1 MRPTST
7 HNLRPSPPPHRRPSP
22 RARRALHCWCLC
34 LLLLLALLVPLS
46 SCLSTHSPPAKLPSS
61 SDEPPPSALA
71 RYSQPSVAS
80 PAGLLFV
87 STLDGQLHAVDAQNG
102 NYLWAFGTGESLLR
116 SQPAT
121 SVVGAP
127 ESQSAAD
134 VGDWDV
140 MRGVEDEEDRMER
153 EQYGHINGG
162 AAADD
167 SRPTDVDVD
176 HLIIPGLNGQ
186 LFFSTR
192 AGQLQ
197 RLPVTVNELVA
208 ASPFKSADDR
218 MYVGRK
224 SSAFILLERRTGKVK
239 RVLNEYGE
247 RVYHT
252 GGDSGLDSGS
262 EGDSEEEAVDES
274 ELIWIGRQDQS
285 VHAYHATQGK
295 RWNVSLSEYFSHLDG
310 ATATRVWS
318 EEQLQSIGLPHL
330 AATVDGELFAI
341 KDVQNRD
348 RYQWR
353 QAFSSPISS
362 VHFSRDPSTLS
373 SAASLSAP
381 SQLDLLLPT
390 SQLVKL
396 PVYYLQPPSQQRG
409 DGVSQMS
416 LVDQYLYVRMKAV
429 KTKTVDT
436 YVGQTKE
443 GVLYAL
449 PNPPTRDDELNVL
462 PPEQDFLL
470 GYQPPVESDRAVVRA
485 AAAGGS
491 SAACPV
497 GHPYWPH
504 CMIGLHSITDASML
518 STTGVYV
525 GLPGLPPLPI
535 PAILNVSVPP
545 SRESD
550 YPHFA
555 RDDTAAGAGG
565 TADGW
570 LKLLVTINLLLVAAV
585 VAYIAY
591 DKMNSSKKK
600 RKKKEKNPQ
609 ETRGSDSAAP
619 APVKTS
625 VAPDTTVITPSDT
638 DTPAGSHTN
647 TQKEPDEEKKE
658 LHDSPTA
665 SPPSSGQLIVPTD
678 TSPSSLHPR
687 LSSTSS
693 SSSISSASHS
703 TSSPTNSDGSLA
715 IPSTSLGSVF
725 SSLSKTY
732 SIGKIQIFAD
742 QVLGT
747 GSMGTVVYAGL
758 HETRE
763 CAVKRLVKP
772 FFGHDNADKEISLL
786 IQSDQHPNV
795 LRYYAKE
802 EDASF
807 IYIALEKC
815 AGSLQDLIDRPA
827 NHPAADRLL
836 ILHSMMT
843 GLAHLHSLNIVHRD
857 LKPANILLTTG
868 NRCKL
873 ADMGLGKQLD
883 LMRSSFDSVVSGS
896 FGWQPAE
903 VLNVGG
909 GGAAAFAMG
918 SSGSGGRLTKAVDVF
933 SAGCVV
939 HYVLSGG
946 HHPFGLNVE
955 REINIVRGQPTFD
968 RLRSHRCEAIDLV
981 SSMIAH
987 SPDDRL
993 SASDCVHH
1001 PLFWSDE
1008 QKLHFLLDVSD
1019 RVEAEPEYSECRLTL
1034 EKAAASFLNPVCS
1047 TGGPSAGWDVRLYRG
1062 LLDNL
1067 GKFRKYDFTSCRD
1080 LLRVIRNKRHHYRD
1094 LPEEVQRELGGVP
1107 SGFLAYFTDRFP
1119 ELLMCMYRVMA
1130 CFCVERDGHTGS
1142 VCPLD
1147 DMKDEDKL
1155 NMALPLVSYPSI
1167 SLTAQFRPYYANV
1180 SLKRLCQLQDDV
1192 RLRYRVWSN
1201 EDDQW
1206 AREDVNLMLKRGAVL
1221 ARGFARRLERSMDES
1236 EKRVKEEQKEDSRA
1250 QRASGVHYVSPIS
1263 TSTAASSRHPPTSFS
1278 PSHRSPSGFSYSK
1291 LPPSASGPPSIFS
1304 IPLSPPSHAAS
1315 ISAATSQRAVTNG
1328 HTHAPASQPVES
1340 TTAAFPPLSSAAAV
1354 PAAVRAQSD
1363 DSPAAGKSYSTALF
1377 SPPANDSGSSSQ
1389 SAASATSSGAQPNLN
1404 SSPLYQHLLRLP
1416 KRPGIKT
1423 LSPLGS
1429 S

>member
-1 MRPTST
+1 MQMEQK
-7 HNLRPSPPPHRRPSP
+7 RRKP
-22 RARRALHCWCLC
+22 RLSANTAHHSLQRLC
-34 LLLLLALLVPLS
+34 PFVLSAIVYSFFFALLLLVPA
-46 SCLSTHSPPAKLPSS
+46 CNALSTHSPRAKLPSS
-61 SDEPPPSALA
+61 SDDPPPSAVA
-71 RYSQPSVAS
+71 RYSFPSVPT

-87 STLDGQLHAVDAQNG
+87 STLDGQLHAVDVQSG
-102 NYLWAFGTGESLLR
+102 SYLWAFGTGESLLR

-121 SVVGAP
+121 TVVGVPDAR
-127 ESQSAAD
+127 SATD
-134 VGDWDV
+134 VSGWDV
-140 MRGVEDEEDRMER
+140 MRGVEDEEDSLEDRHH
-153 EQYGHINGG
+153 QYQHQQQQGG
-162 AAADD
+162 AAEDTPP
-167 SRPTDVDVD
+167 SDVD

-208 ASPFKSADDR
+208 ASPFRSADDR

-224 SSAFILLERRTGKVK
+224 SSAFILLDRRTGAVK

-247 RVYHT
+247 RVS
-252 GGDSGLDSGS
+252 GGLEGEG
-262 EGDSEEEAVDES
+262 EGDGESGEEGDES
-274 ELIWIGRQDQS
+274 ELIWIGRQDLS
-285 VHAYHATQGK
+285 VHAFHAKLGK

-310 ATATRVWS
+310 ATGAREWS
-318 EEQLQSIGLPHL
+318 EEELQSIGLPHL
-330 AATVDGELFAI
+330 AATVDGELYAI

-353 QAFSSPISS
+353 QSFSSPISS
-362 VHFSRDPSTLS
+362 VHFSREPSSLSS

-381 SQLDLLLPT
+381 SHLDSLLP
-390 SQLVKL
+390 SSALVKL
-396 PVYYLQPPSQQRG
+396 PVYYLQSDSQR

-449 PNPPTRDDELNVL
+449 PNPPAKDGEASIL

-470 GYQPPVESDRAVVRA
+470 GYQPPAEGDRAIVPA

-491 SAACPV
+491 GGSCPV

-504 CMIGLHSITDASML
+504 CIIGVHSIADASML

-525 GLPGLPPLPI
+525 GLPGLPV
-535 PAILNVSVPP
+535 PAVLNVSIHPP
-545 SRESD
+545 READ
-550 YPHFA
+550 YSSHYSPSGS
-555 RDDTAAGAGG
+555 AASG
-565 TADGW
+565 TDGW
-570 LKLLVTINLLLVAAV
+570 VKLLVSINLLLVAAV

-591 DKMNSSKKK
+591 DKMNSSKKRK
-600 RKKKEKNPQ
+600 KKKEKVDKVQ
-609 ETRGSDSAAP
+609 SAQVVDTHSP
-619 APVKTS
+619 A
-625 VAPDTTVITPSDT
+625 
-638 DTPAGSHTN
+638 TPAIVSAPPAADGSERSPVSSTPE
-647 TQKEPDEEKKE
+647 TLTVTESRAEKELDEEKKE
-658 LHDSPTA
+658 LHDSPTT
-665 SPPSSGQLIVPTD
+665 SPPSSGHLIVPT
-678 TSPSSLHPR
+678 TSSGSHPR
-687 LSSTSS
+687 QSSTSS
-693 SSSISSASHS
+693 SSSSYSS
-703 TSSPTNSDGSLA
+703 SSPTNSDGSLA
-715 IPSTSLGSVF
+715 IPAVHTSIGSVF
-725 SSLSKTY
+725 SSLSTTY
-732 SIGKIQIFAD
+732 SIGKIAIFAD

-827 NHPAADRLL
+827 NHPNADRLL

-857 LKPANILLTTG
+857 LKPANILLTKG

-903 VLNVGG
+903 VLSVGG
-909 GGAAAFAMG
+909 GGGA

-939 HYVLSGG
+939 YYVMSSGY
-946 HHPFGLNVE
+946 HPFGVNVE
-955 REINIVRGQPTFD
+955 REINIVRDQPSFD
-968 RLRSHRCEAIDLV
+968 RLRSNRCEAIDLV

-1019 RVEAEPEYSECRLTL
+1019 RVEAEPEFSECRLTL
-1034 EKAAASFLNPVCS
+1034 EKAASSFLNPPS
-1047 TGGPSAGWDVRLYRG
+1047 SSGAPSAGWDVKLYRG

-1130 CFCVERDGHTGS
+1130 CFCLERDGHTGS
-1142 VCPLD
+1142 VCPID
-1147 DMKDEDKL
+1147 DMSDDEAA
-1155 NMALPLVSYPSI
+1155 NTAQPLTAYPSI
-1167 SLTAQFRPYYANV
+1167 SLTAQFRPYYADV
-1180 SLKRLCQLQDDV
+1180 SLKRLCQLQDEA
-1192 RLRYRVWSN
+1192 RMRYRVWSN
-1201 EDDQW
+1201 EEDQW
-1206 AREDVNLMLKRGAVL
+1206 SRDELNLMLKRGAVL
-1221 ARGFARRLERSMDES
+1221 AKGFARRVERIVDES
-1236 EKRVKEEQKEDSRA
+1236 ERRVKEEQKEDKA
-1250 QRASGVHYVSPIS
+1250 QRDRESRTVSAIATSGMSRPSP
-1263 TSTAASSRHPPTSFS
+1263 SSSS
-1278 PSHRSPSGFSYSK
+1278 PSHAHPPGFGYNN
-1291 LPPSASGPPSIFS
+1291 LPPSSSGAPSIFS
-1304 IPLSPPSHAAS
+1304 IPLSPKPPHALPAGQRAS
-1315 ISAATSQRAVTNG
+1315 GAGYGSVSTITASAAAAITTYPSAESSG
-1328 HTHAPASQPVES
+1328 AS
-1340 TTAAFPPLSSAAAV
+1340 FPPLSSTISPPPL
-1354 PAAVRAQSD
+1354 PAIVGRAQSD
-1363 DSPAAGKSYSTALF
+1363 TDSPAGKSYSTALF
-1377 SPPANDSGSSSQ
+1377 SPQQQQQQQHTST
-1389 SAASATSSGAQPNLN
+1389 ASPTSGAGQPNL
-1404 SSPLYQHLLRLP
+1404 STAPMYQHLLRLP
-1416 KRPGIKT
+1416 KKPGIKS
-1423 LSPLGS
+1423 LAPL
-1429 S
+1429 

>member
-1 MRPTST
+1 MNPLHRP
-7 HNLRPSPPPHRRPSP
+7 LRPSTPLRSLPLSVV
-22 RARRALHCWCLC
+22 C
-34 LLLLLALLVPLS
+34 LLLLALLPIPLS
-46 SCLSTHSPPAKLPSS
+46 SCLSTHSPRAKLPSL
-61 SDEPPPSALA
+61 SDDPSLSAVA
-71 RYSQPSVAS
+71 RFSVPSVPI

-102 NYLWAFGTGESLLR
+102 NYLWAFGSGESLLR

-121 SVVGAP
+121 SVIGVP
-127 ESQSAAD
+127 DTRSTVD
-134 VGDWDV
+134 VSDWDV
-140 MRGVEDEEDRMER
+140 MRGVEDEEDRMEQQHSQG
-153 EQYGHINGG
+153 EPV
-162 AAADD
+162 D
-167 SRPTDVDVD
+167 SQPSDID
-176 HLIIPGLNGQ
+176 HLIIPGINGQ

-208 ASPFKSADDR
+208 ASPFKSDDR

-224 SSAFILLERRTGKVK
+224 SSAFILLDRRTGKVK
-239 RVLNEYGE
+239 RVLSEYGE
-247 RVYHT
+247 RVYNT
-252 GGDSGLDSGS
+252 DSDSQS
-262 EGDSEEEAVDES
+262 DIEESVDES
-274 ELIWIGRQDQS
+274 ELIWIGRRDLS

-310 ATATRVWS
+310 AAAAREWS
-318 EEQLQSIGLPHL
+318 EEELQSIGLPHL
-330 AATVDGELFAI
+330 AATVDGELYAI
-341 KDVQNRD
+341 KDVHNRD

-362 VHFSRDPSTLS
+362 VHFSRDPSSLS
-373 SAASLSAP
+373 TAASPSAP
-381 SQLDLLLPT
+381 SQLDILLPS
-390 SQLVKL
+390 SQLIKL
-396 PVYYLQPPSQQRG
+396 PIYYLQPPSLRG
-409 DGVSQMS
+409 DGLSQMS

-449 PNPPTRDDELNVL
+449 PNPPTKDGELSIL
-462 PPEQDFLL
+462 PPEHDFLL
-470 GYQPPVESDRAVVRA
+470 GYQPPVDSDRWIVPA
-485 AAAGGS
+485 AAATQGSGGS
-491 SAACPV
+491 CPV
-497 GHPYWPH
+497 GHPYWPR
-504 CMIGLHSITDASML
+504 CMTGLHSITDSSML
-518 STTGVYV
+518 SASGVYIGLH
-525 GLPGLPPLPI
+525 GLPV
-535 PAILNVSVPP
+535 PAVHNVSTSL
-545 SRESD
+545 SRDTD
-550 YPHFA
+550 YPSHFS
-555 RDDTAAGAGG
+555 RDDSAAAAAGAS
-565 TADGW
+565 TDSW
-570 LKLLVTINLLLVAAV
+570 LMLLVGMNLLLVAAV

-591 DKMNSSKKK
+591 DKMTNMKKK
-600 RKKKEKNPQ
+600 RKKKEKSAQPLDAPST
-609 ETRGSDSAAP
+609 ESAATPP
-619 APVKTS
+619 AS
-625 VAPDTTVITPSDT
+625 VAPAEVDAGLASADTLSVSQTSTEKE
-638 DTPAGSHTN
+638 AEEE
-647 TQKEPDEEKKE
+647 QKE
-658 LHDSPTA
+658 SPTA
-665 SPPSSGQLIVPTD
+665 TPSSSGHLIIPTD
-678 TSPSSLHPR
+678 TSLLSPPPR
-687 LSSTSS
+687 QLSTSS
-693 SSSISSASHS
+693 SSSSSSASHS

-715 IPSTSLGSVF
+715 IPSTSLGSVL

-827 NHPAADRLL
+827 NHPDADRLL

-857 LKPANILLTTG
+857 LKPANILLTRG

-909 GGAAAFAMG
+909 GGAAAAAVAG
-918 SSGSGGRLTKAVDVF
+918 GNSGGRLTKAVDVF

-955 REINIVRGQPTFD
+955 REINIVRDQPTFEQ
-968 RLRSHRCEAIDLV
+968 LRSHRCEAIDLI

-1034 EKAAASFLNPVCS
+1034 EKAAASFLSPVS
-1047 TGGPSAGWDVRLYRG
+1047 SSGAPSAGWDVKLYRG

-1067 GKFRKYDFTSCRD
+1067 GKFRKYDFSSCRD

-1119 ELLMCMYRVMA
+1119 QLLMCMYRAMA

-1147 DMKDEDKL
+1147 DMADEDKV
-1155 NMALPLVSYPSI
+1155 NMSLPLVAYPSI

-1201 EDDQW
+1201 EEDQW
-1206 AREDVNLMLKRGAVL
+1206 ARDELNMMSKRGVVAV
-1221 ARGFARRLERSMDES
+1221 RGFARRIERSLEES
-1236 EKRVKEEQKEDSRA
+1236 EKRVKEEQKEDSKT
-1250 QRASGVHYVSPIS
+1250 QRASGGGSSYVSPIS
-1263 TSTAASSRHPPTSFS
+1263 TSVSSTFSSTRPPHTSSS
-1278 PSHRSPSGFSYSK
+1278 PSHPIPPGFNHSN
-1291 LPPSASGPPSIFS
+1291 LHPSASGSHSTLTAASKPS
-1304 IPLSPPSHAAS
+1304 AAS
-1315 ISAATSQRAVTNG
+1315 ISASATASQRTAANG
-1328 HTHAPASQPVES
+1328 HTAAS
-1340 TTAAFPPLSSAAAV
+1340 TTSSGAPISSSVDSNPIAFPPLSSAPPL
-1354 PAAVRAQSD
+1354 PAAARAQSD
-1363 DSPAAGKSYSTALF
+1363 NDGSAVKSYSTALV
-1377 SPPANDSGSSSQ
+1377 SPPATGSSISITQTTALPASGSAGQ
-1389 SAASATSSGAQPNLN
+1389 QPNW
-1404 SSPLYQHLLRLP
+1404 QHLLRLP
-1416 KRPGIKT
+1416 KRPGIKS
-1423 LSPLGS
+1423 LAPL
-1429 S
+1429 

>member
-1 MRPTST
+1 MRLDRLNPSP
-7 HNLRPSPPPHRRPSP
+7 LPSSRPSPHC
-22 RARRALHCWCLC
+22 RATVLSAVC
-34 LLLLLALLVPLS
+34 LLLLLLLIPLAA
-46 SCLSTHSPPAKLPSS
+46 CLSTHSPRAKLPSS
-61 SDEPPPSALA
+61 SDDPAPSAVA
-71 RYSQPSVAS
+71 RFSAPSVPS

-87 STLDGQLHAVDAQNG
+87 STLDGQLHAVDVQNG

-121 SVVGAP
+121 SVVGVP
-127 ESQSAAD
+127 DSRSAAD
-134 VGDWDV
+134 VSDWDV
-140 MRGVEDEEDRMER
+140 MRGVEDEEDRLER
-153 EQYGHINGG
+153 QQQQQMGG
-162 AAADD
+162 EAAADEVPSSD
-167 SRPTDVDVD
+167 ID

-224 SSAFILLERRTGKVK
+224 SSAFILLDRRTGKVR

-247 RVYHT
+247 RVYGP
-252 GGDSGLDSGS
+252 GGES
-262 EGDSEEEAVDES
+262 ESDSESEEGEGDES
-274 ELIWIGRQDQS
+274 ELIWIGRQDLS

-310 ATATRVWS
+310 AAAAREWS
-318 EEQLQSIGLPHL
+318 EEELQSIGLPHL
-330 AATVDGELFAI
+330 AATVDGELYAI
-341 KDVQNRD
+341 KDVHNRD

-353 QAFSSPISS
+353 QAFTSPISS
-362 VHFSRDPSTLS
+362 VHFSRDPSSLS

-381 SQLDLLLPT
+381 SQLDVLLPS

-449 PNPPTRDDELNVL
+449 PNPPAKDGEVNIL

-470 GYQPPVESDRAVVRA
+470 GYQPPVESDRAVVPA
-485 AAAGGS
+485 AATGGS
-491 SAACPV
+491 GGSCPV

-504 CMIGLHSITDASML
+504 CLIGLHSITDASML
-518 STTGVYV
+518 SASGVYV
-525 GLPGLPPLPI
+525 GLPGLPTSPT
-535 PAILNVSVPP
+535 PAVLNVSLPHQ
-545 SRESD
+545 RESD
-550 YPHFA
+550 YNTHSV
-555 RDDTAAGAGG
+555 RDDRPVGGA
-565 TADGW
+565 TDGW
-570 LKLLVTINLLLVAAV
+570 LKLLVSINLLLVAAV

-600 RKKKEKNPQ
+600 RKKKEKAAQVIDAQSP
-609 ETRGSDSAAP
+609 EIVATPASAPTVAEVNTVTAP
-619 APVKTS
+619 
-625 VAPDTTVITPSDT
+625 PDTLT
-638 DTPAGSHTN
+638 DSQSLTE
-647 TQKEPDEEKKE
+647 KEPDEEKKE
-658 LHDSPTA
+658 LHDSPAAT
-665 SPPSSGQLIVPTD
+665 PPSSGHLIVPTS
-678 TSPSSLHPR
+678 TLSSLPR
-687 LSSTSS
+687 QSSTSS
-693 SSSISSASHS
+693 SSSSSTSHS
-703 TSSPTNSDGSLA
+703 SSSPTNSDGSLA
-715 IPSTSLGSVF
+715 IPSTSIGSVF

-827 NHPAADRLL
+827 NHPNADRLL

-843 GLAHLHSLNIVHRD
+843 GLAHLHGLNIVHRD
-857 LKPANILLTTG
+857 LKPANILLTKG

-909 GGAAAFAMG
+909 GGVVAAAAG
-918 SSGSGGRLTKAVDVF
+918 AGNGTGGRLTKAVDVF

-939 HYVLSGG
+939 YYIISGG

-955 REINIVRGQPTFD
+955 REINIVRDHPSFD
-968 RLRSHRCEAIDLV
+968 ALRSNRYEAIDLV

-1008 QKLHFLLDVSD
+1008 LKLHFLLDVSD

-1034 EKAAASFLNPVCS
+1034 EKAAASFLNPTS
-1047 TGGPSAGWDVRLYRG
+1047 SSGAPAAGWDVKLYRG

-1130 CFCVERDGHTGS
+1130 CFCVERDGHSGS

-1147 DMKDEDKL
+1147 GMKDEEKV
-1155 NMALPLVSYPSI
+1155 NMSLPLIAYPSI

-1180 SLKRLCQLQDDV
+1180 SLKRLCQLQDEA
-1192 RLRYRVWSN
+1192 RLRYRVWMN
-1201 EDDQW
+1201 EEDQW
-1206 AREDVNLMLKRGAVL
+1206 GREELNEMLSRGAVL
-1221 ARGFARRLERSMDES
+1221 VRGFARRVERSMDES
-1236 EKRVKEEQKEDSRA
+1236 ERRVKEEQKDDKA
-1250 QRASGVHYVSPIS
+1250 QRERDGRANGSSSYAAPIS
-1263 TSTAASSRHPPTSFS
+1263 TSSSSNSVMTRPSPGSSS
-1278 PSHRSPSGFSYSK
+1278 PSHHLSPGFHYSH

-1304 IPLSPPSHAAS
+1304 IPLSPKPPA
-1315 ISAATSQRAVTNG
+1315 SAAAGHRSAANG
-1328 HTHAPASQPVES
+1328 SAAAAPVSPSVES
-1340 TTAAFPPLSSAAAV
+1340 SSAAFPPLSSTPSL
-1354 PAAVRAQSD
+1354 PAAVARAQSD
-1363 DSPAAGKSYSTALF
+1363 NDSPAGKSYSTALF
-1377 SPPANDSGSSSQ
+1377 SPTATSGSP
-1389 SAASATSSGAQPNLN
+1389 SATSAATGSGQPNL
-1404 SSPLYQHLLRLP
+1404 SSASLHPLLRLP
-1416 KRPGIKT
+1416 KRPGIKS
-1423 LSPLGS
+1423 LAPL
-1429 S
+1429 